1 MLTGK
6 VCGVLELQE
15 VNMAYAIIAFG
26 VAIFGIGMTLYFQAQ
41 IILKPKRQK
50 TFARQFWWFGA
61 AWMVLGIAAAIA
73 GVIGLFTGA
82 L

>member
-1 MLTGK
+1 M
-6 VCGVLELQE
+6 QE
-15 VNMAYAIIAFG
+15 VNMAYAIIALG

-41 IILKPKRQK
+41 MVLKPKKQE

-61 AWMVLGIAAAIA
+61 AWMVLGIAASIG

>member
-1 MLTGK
+1 
-6 VCGVLELQE
+6 
-15 VNMAYAIIAFG
+15 MAYVLIALG

-41 IILKPKRQK
+41 IIIRPKKQV

-61 AWMVLGIAAAIA
+61 AWMVLGLAAAIG
-73 GVIGLFTGA
+73 GVIGLFTHA

>member
-1 MLTGK
+1 
-6 VCGVLELQE
+6 V
-15 VNMAYAIIAFG
+15 AYIIIALG

-41 IILKPKRQK
+41 IILKPKKQE

-61 AWMVLGIAAAIA
+61 AWMVLGIAAAIV
-73 GVIGLFTGA
+73 GVIGLFTAA

>member
-1 MLTGK
+1 
-6 VCGVLELQE
+6 
-15 VNMAYAIIAFG
+15 

-61 AWMVLGIAAAIA
+61 AWMVLGLAAAIG
-73 GVIGLFTGA
+73 GVVGLFTGT

>member
-1 MLTGK
+1 
-6 VCGVLELQE
+6 
-15 VNMAYAIIAFG
+15 MAYLIMAVG

-41 IILKPKRQK
+41 VILRPKKQE

-61 AWMVLGIAAAIA
+61 AWMVLALAAAIG

-82 L
+82 LL

>member
-1 MLTGK
+1 
-6 VCGVLELQE
+6 
-15 VNMAYAIIAFG
+15 MAYITIALG

-41 IILKPKRQK
+41 IVLKPKKQE

-61 AWMVLGIAAAIA
+61 VWMVLGLAAAIS

-82 L
+82 LL

>member
-1 MLTGK
+1 M
-6 VCGVLELQE
+6 VYVVHDEQE
-15 VNMAYAIIAFG
+15 VKMAYAILALG

-41 IILKPKRQK
+41 IILKPKKQE

-61 AWMVLGIAAAIA
+61 AWMVLGLVAAIV
-73 GVIGLFTGA
+73 GVIGLFTGI